1 MSRTF
6 LLLWIQNP
14 MSERSRARPT
24 LRMKR
29 HLEIFQKSAKEHL
42 EQSLK
47 EGIRNAQ
54 HIGSDIFGFGE
65 AFHRK
70 FPREWHSWKEDWSQ
84 KFQTLKVDIQLN
96 YRLIRFG
103 EITSPIDMGL
113 HNQE

>member
-14 MSERSRARPT
+14 MSERSRKANLKNEETFRD
-24 LRMKR
+24 L
-29 HLEIFQKSAKEHL
+29 QKSAKEHL

-84 KFQTLKVDIQLN
+84 NSKRLKWIFSSIIV
-96 YRLIRFG
+96 
-103 EITSPIDMGL
+103 
-113 HNQE
+113 